1 MRKSPII
8 LLLAV
13 GLISCSRSEN
23 GIRVPGIVDGDVASI
38 KAMTVGTLQKLNF
51 AEGSQVGKGAVV
63 AEVDRDRVRNALT
76 GLEIKE
82 RELTNSEERARE
94 KRRLARAN
102 ADYWQKQRQRFE
114 RLKISQ
120 SVSGEQ
126 YEKTR
131 LQSLEA
137 QTALYDLDKS
147 LQALTIQKQ
156 ALANQRQTLELNE
169 RDLILISPVSGTVL
183 DTFVISGETVFP
195 GTSIADI
202 LDEGSLFV
210 EVFVEENDLA
220 GLKLGDHVVIEAD
233 GSAEPFSGVIS
244 FFGKKAEFSPKY
256 IVSEKERQ
264 SLLYQV
270 KVRILTGRKRLKLGM
285 PVTVVFH
292 D

>member
-1 MRKSPII
+1 MKKSPII
-8 LLLAV
+8 LLLAI
-13 GLISCSRSEN
+13 GLISCSRSKT

-38 KAMTVGTLQKLNF
+38 KAMTAGTLQKLNF
-51 AEGSQVGKGAVV
+51 TEGTQVGKGEVV
-63 AEVDRDRVRNALT
+63 AELDRDKVRNALA

-94 KRRLARAN
+94 KQLLARAN
-102 ADYWQKQRQRFE
+102 AEYWQKQRQRFE
-114 RLKISQ
+114 RLKKTQ

-137 QTALYDLDKS
+137 QTALYDLEKS

-169 RDLILISPVSGTVL
+169 RDLILTSPVNGTVL
-183 DTFVISGETVFP
+183 DTFAISGETVFP
-195 GTSIADI
+195 GTAIADI
-202 LDEGSLFV
+202 LDEESLFI
-210 EVFVEENDLA
+210 EVFLEEKELA
-220 GLKLGDHVVIEAD
+220 GLKLGDRAVIEAD
-233 GSAEPFSGVIS
+233 GAAKSFFGAIS

-256 IVSEKERQ
+256 IISEKERQ
-264 SLLYQV
+264 ALLYQV
-270 KVRILTGRKRLKLGM
+270 KVRILSGKERLKIGM